1 MLKKIQI
8 QINGVHCKSCKTLI
22 ETEIDILPGI
32 NRVYVDHVSGQ
43 TEIELDDVKANIKDV
58 FKEIKKLNYEPVFS
72 ESDTKSK
79 DNNQATGFSEFKD
92 IALGALIP
100 LGIAGLIGGYLL
112 IQNFGGFELLSK
124 LNEGNVSYGIIFIIG
139 ILTGFHCIGM
149 CGGLVVAYSTKS
161 SSKKSSTSAQDCKDQ
176 CLKNKET
183 CLVSK
188 ESLIPHFQYNTGR
201 FISYAAVGGILG
213 GAGSFFAINPTFTGS
228 LIIFSGIFMFLMGLS
243 FIYNWQILDSI
254 KLRTPQFIARFLY
267 NQKHSKK
274 PKGPLAIGLLN
285 GFMPCGPLQAMQLY
299 ALASG
304 TMLAGATSMAIYA
317 LGTIPLMLGFGA
329 FLSMI
334 SKNYIK
340 RITKI
345 SGVLVIIL
353 GLFMANRGLA
363 SFGYN
368 IGNLTF
374 DNNAGNQ
381 EIVVADNNKEYQ
393 EVRMELGYF
402 GYKPNVLYIKR
413 GMPVRWII
421 DVKQMSGCTNAIMI
435 ESLGI
440 EKDLRQGENIIEFTP
455 PNNVS
460 EIKFSCWMRMV
471 WGKFVVTDDD
481 YIPTAKDVQKEV
493 EALPKG
499 QGCGGGTGGC
509 GCGSGRS

>member
-1 MLKKIQI
+1 
-8 QINGVHCKSCKTLI
+8 
-22 ETEIDILPGI
+22 
-32 NRVYVDHVSGQ
+32 
-43 TEIELDDVKANIKDV
+43 
-58 FKEIKKLNYEPVFS
+58 
-72 ESDTKSK
+72 
-79 DNNQATGFSEFKD
+79 
-92 IALGALIP
+92 
-100 LGIAGLIGGYLL
+100 
-112 IQNFGGFELLSK
+112 
-124 LNEGNVSYGIIFIIG
+124 
-139 ILTGFHCIGM
+139 
-149 CGGLVVAYSTKS
+149 
-161 SSKKSSTSAQDCKDQ
+161 
-176 CLKNKET
+176 
-183 CLVSK
+183 
-188 ESLIPHFQYNTGR
+188 
-201 FISYAAVGGILG
+201 
-213 GAGSFFAINPTFTGS
+213 
-228 LIIFSGIFMFLMGLS
+228 
-243 FIYNWQILDSI
+243 
-254 KLRTPQFIARFLY
+254 
-267 NQKHSKK
+267 
-274 PKGPLAIGLLN
+274 
-285 GFMPCGPLQAMQLY
+285 
-299 ALASG
+299 
-304 TMLAGATSMAIYA
+304 
-317 LGTIPLMLGFGA
+317 
-329 FLSMI
+329 
-334 SKNYIK
+334 
-340 RITKI
+340 
-345 SGVLVIIL
+345 
-353 GLFMANRGLA
+353 MANRGLA